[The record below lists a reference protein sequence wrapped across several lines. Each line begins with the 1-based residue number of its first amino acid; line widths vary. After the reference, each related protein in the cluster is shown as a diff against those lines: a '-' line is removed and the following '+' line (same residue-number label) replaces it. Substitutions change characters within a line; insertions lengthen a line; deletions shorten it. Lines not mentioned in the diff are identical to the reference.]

1 MASWGVPVG
10 SPHDIH
16 GPLVPHMPSLLPPA
30 FHAPQL
36 SETDATNLDAIC
48 RQHGVRLLLLRSY
61 GLVRALRAICVRWHC
76 LASA

>member
-1 MASWGVPVG
+1 MTCIDLSSPSCPACCHPAS
-10 SPHDIH
+10 HI
-16 GPLVPHMPSLLPPA
+16 
-30 FHAPQL
+30 PQL

-61 GLVRALRAICVRWHC
+61 GLVSTLQAICVHWHC